1 LDALATSLANVLMP
15 AMEDVW
21 DVTGIETLAHFTSAA
36 IAQPEIENSG
46 SEIGL
51 LGQ

>member
-1 LDALATSLANVLMP
+1 
-15 AMEDVW
+15 MEDVW
-21 DVTGIETLAHFTSAA
+21 DVSGVETLANFTSAA

-51 LGQ
+51 LAQ